1 MRTRISF
8 TIQSNLKK
16 DFEKLG
22 GFAKINTY
30 AKKAFI
36 SKVMND
42 KKEKILNEK
51 VNRIRKRFT
60 KKQFKKYPDWLE
72 IDTYDDL
79 GARSAK
85 RTMQALWDRNPKCR
99 VCGMEL
105 QHHVDINGNSNQDH
119 LFGEKK

>member
-22 GFAKINTY
+22 GFTKINTY